1 MSAEARQVV
10 RCLEADVTSFIE
22 RIVGN
27 AAEYR
32 VILTGGGALALSQRL
47 LSVYRH
53 AALMQEPILA
63 NARGLAKLAV
73 RPDFLS

>member
-10 RCLEADVTSFIE
+10 RSLEADVMSFIE
-22 RIVGN
+22 RTVGN

-47 LSVYRH
+47 LTVYRH
-53 AALMQEPILA
+53 ATLMHEPILA